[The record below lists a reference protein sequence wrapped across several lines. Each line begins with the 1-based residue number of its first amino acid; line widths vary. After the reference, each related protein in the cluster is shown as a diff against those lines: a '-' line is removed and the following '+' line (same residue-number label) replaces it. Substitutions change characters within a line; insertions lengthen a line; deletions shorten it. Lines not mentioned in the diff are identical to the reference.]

1 MKAEELR
8 KLTRNKTKAIN
19 LRINPDLL
27 KLLDATIAKDKDYE
41 NRHELIEVLILRYLE
56 SRGKL

>member
-8 KLTRNKTKAIN
+8 KLTKYKTKTIN

-27 KLLDATIAKDKDYE
+27 KLLDNTIAKDKDYE
-41 NRHELIEVLILRYLE
+41 SRNELIEVLILRYLE
-56 SRGKL
+56 SKGIL

>member
-8 KLTRNKTKAIN
+8 RLTKNKTKTIN

-27 KLLDATIAKDKDYE
+27 KLLDAAIDKDKDYE
-41 NRHELIEVLILRYLE
+41 SRNELIEVLILRYLE
-56 SRGKL
+56 SKKFL